1 MWHDDHKVKKHKNA
15 QIGTGAI
22 RGLVL
27 SPFQSRAFYG
37 PRPTDF
43 SPSVPWPEGR
53 FSLTRSVITGLSHA
67 LSRLRFGVRTVSE
80 EEGEMAKRA
89 REINTIIM

>member
-43 SPSVPWPEGR
+43 DPSVLRLEGR
-53 FSLTRSVITGLSHA
+53 FSSTRPVITGLSHA
-67 LSRLRFGVRTVSE
+67 LSRLRFRGADGERGGGRAGAST
-80 EEGEMAKRA
+80 EGD
-89 REINTIIM
+89 